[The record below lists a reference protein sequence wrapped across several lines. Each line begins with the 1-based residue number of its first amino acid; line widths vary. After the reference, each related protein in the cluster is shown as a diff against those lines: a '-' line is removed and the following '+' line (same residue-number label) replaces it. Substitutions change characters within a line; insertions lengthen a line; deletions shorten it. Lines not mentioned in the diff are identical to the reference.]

1 LPENRLYGFSRPRL
15 KLAAK
20 RYQAPGNG
28 LKIKLLFQFDY

>member
-1 LPENRLYGFSRPRL
+1 MVSVVRAFE
-15 KLAAK
+15 LAAK